1 MLYLKMAWR
10 NIWRNKRRTLI
21 TMASIVMAVVLSAV
35 MSSMQEGQYD
45 QMIDNTVGSF
55 TGHIQ
60 IQQAEYKDEPNLD
73 HSLRINEVLFRQ
85 VEETAGVKAVVPRI
99 DSYALAGGLHKTKAA
114 MIAGID
120 IEAEKHLSEPDQKVI
135 SGRYFNSNSEH
146 AVLISAGLADYLNVQ
161 TGDSLVLI
169 SSGFHGVSAADL
181 IPIKG
186 VLKFGIPDMNNGMV
200 YMPLQ
205 TAQEFFGAYNRVTA
219 LVVMA
224 QDAKGIH
231 EVAQRLSSQLPDD
244 YKVYGWQELMPE
256 LIQAIE
262 ADRGSGQI
270 ILMVLYM
277 VVGFGILGTVLMMT
291 AERKFE
297 FGVLLSIG
305 TSRFVIGLTL
315 ILEMATITILGTI
328 SGIIASLPFIYYFNI
343 NPMEFTG
350 QAAAAIEEYGMEP
363 FIRFSTDPSIIIN
376 QAMIVLVITLL
387 ISIYPL
393 IHTKRI
399 NPVEAMRH

>member
-219 LVVMA
+219 LAVMA

>member
-1 MLYLKMAWR
+1 
-10 NIWRNKRRTLI
+10 
-21 TMASIVMAVVLSAV
+21 
-35 MSSMQEGQYD
+35 
-45 QMIDNTVGSF
+45 
-55 TGHIQ
+55 
-60 IQQAEYKDEPNLD
+60 
-73 HSLRINEVLFRQ
+73 
-85 VEETAGVKAVVPRI
+85 
-99 DSYALAGGLHKTKAA
+99 
-114 MIAGID
+114 
-120 IEAEKHLSEPDQKVI
+120 
-135 SGRYFNSNSEH
+135 
-146 AVLISAGLADYLNVQ
+146 
-161 TGDSLVLI
+161 
-169 SSGFHGVSAADL
+169 
-181 IPIKG
+181 
-186 VLKFGIPDMNNGMV
+186 MNNGMV

-219 LVVMA
+219 LAVMA